1 MTMFRNLA
9 TAKIVDLHD
18 ADPWTIQGTCFHFPE
33 PDRLFLCVSRAPNDH
48 ISGYTV
54 WVFKKDGRCHYGR
67 QFLHSFKM
75 RPCARTRFA
84 ICKILM
90 AEHIDELQNF
100 EIGYLLPQPIQDFLR
115 ENRGLLS
122 LEIAS
127 LGSEFS
133 PTRHRVTGDVD
144 ALKTAL
150 TKL

>member
-133 PTRHRVTGDVD
+133 PTRHRDTGDVD

>member
-127 LGSEFS
+127 LGSEYS
-133 PTRHRVTGDVD
+133 PTRPS
-144 ALKTAL
+144 
-150 TKL
+150 

>member
-18 ADPWTIQGTCFHFPE
+18 ADPWKIQGTCFHFPE

-54 WVFKKDGRCHYGR
+54 WVFKKDGRRHCGR

-90 AEHIDELQNF
+90 TEHIDELKNF

-127 LGSEFS
+127 LGSEYS
-133 PTRHRVTGDVD
+133 PTRPS
-144 ALKTAL
+144 
-150 TKL
+150 

>member
-115 ENRGLLS
+115 ENRGLLN

-127 LGSEFS
+127 LGSEYS
-133 PTRHRVTGDVD
+133 PTRPS
-144 ALKTAL
+144 
-150 TKL
+150 